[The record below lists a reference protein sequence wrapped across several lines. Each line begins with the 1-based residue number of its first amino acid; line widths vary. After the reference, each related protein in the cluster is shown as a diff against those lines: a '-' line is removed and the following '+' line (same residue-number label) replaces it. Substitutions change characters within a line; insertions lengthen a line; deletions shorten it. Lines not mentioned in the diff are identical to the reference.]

1 MSALGD
7 RLAQIR
13 SAPRGKHIGAFFDYD
28 GTLIDGFSAT
38 AIFGARIRSME
49 FGLGEV
55 ADFALIGLRGVES
68 EQDYAEV
75 LEATKP
81 TFAGKTYEELLAM
94 GDSLFRHETA
104 AKLRPQMW
112 QILSAHR
119 EMGHRIVIASSA
131 TRFQIEPIAR
141 EIDADH
147 ALATDVEVIDGIVTG
162 EVLGRPLW
170 GPGKAAA
177 VRALAR
183 EHDMDLDAS
192 FAYSDG
198 NEDIPYLES
207 VGHPAAV
214 SPRRTLRAEAQARGW
229 PILDLRNPSHNRFG
243 MALRTGAMYGSF
255 LAGAAAGLAGGVVQR
270 GRFETIVQSGIASG
284 NDVGLSLAG
293 VHVEVIEGSEHLTS
307 DRPCVFAFN
316 HQSKLD
322 LPVMIHLVQREATGV
337 AKKEIRSLPVFGQIL
352 DAAGLVFIDRADAG
366 KAIDQLEPAV
376 RKLREDGYSLV
387 VAPEGTRSPTPRIG
401 RFKKGPFH
409 IAMQAGVPVVPVVL
423 RNVGELMW
431 RGAQLVAPGTIEV
444 RVLPPVD
451 TSAWQTETIGEHAED
466 VRQMFITALADWPE
480 PSGAA
485 QQEGSQNTGVEQQ
498 DEKRDDAGE
507 TVG

>member
-7 RLAQIR
+7 RLAEIR

-28 GTLIDGFSAT
+28 GTLIEGFSAT
-38 AIFGARIRSME
+38 ALFGARIRSME
-49 FGLGEV
+49 FGIGEV

-75 LEATKP
+75 LQATKP
-81 TFAGKTYEELLAM
+81 TFAGKTYAELLDL
-94 GDSLFRHETA
+94 GDRLFRQETA

-112 QILSAHR
+112 QILNAHR

-141 EIDADH
+141 EIEADH
-147 ALATDVEVIDGIVTG
+147 ALATDVEVVDGIVTG

-177 VRALAR
+177 VRSLAR

-214 SPRRTLRAEAQARGW
+214 SPRRTLRAEAESRGW
-229 PILDLRNPSHNRFG
+229 LILELRNPSHNRFG

-255 LAGAAAGLAGGVVQR
+255 LAGAAAGIAGGVVAR
-270 GRFETIVQSGIASG
+270 SRFESAVQTGIATG
-284 NDVGLSLAG
+284 NDVGLALAG
-293 VHVEVIEGSEHLTS
+293 VHVDVLDGNEYLTS

-322 LPVMIHLVQREATGV
+322 LPVMIHLIQRDATGV
-337 AKKEIRSLPVFGQIL
+337 AKKEIQRLPVFGQIL

-366 KAIDQLEPAV
+366 KAINQLEPAV

-409 IAMQAGVPVVPVVL
+409 IAMQAGVPIVPVVL

-431 RGAQLVAPGTIEV
+431 RGSQLVAPGTIEV

-451 TSAWQTETIGEHAED
+451 TSEWQVETIDDHTEE
-466 VRQMFITALADWPE
+466 VRQMFITALAEWPE
-480 PSGAA
+480 PNGTA
-485 QQEGSQNTGVEQQ
+485 EHHDSQR
-498 DEKRDDAGE
+498 DESRSDDAGE
-507 TVG
+507 AVE

>member
-1 MSALGD
+1 MTALQD
-7 RLAQIR
+7 RLDEIR
-13 SAPRGKHIGAFFDYD
+13 SAPRGKQIGAFFDYD
-28 GTLIDGFSAT
+28 GTLIEGFSAT
-38 AIFGARIRSME
+38 AIFGERIRSMQ

-55 ADFALIGLRGVES
+55 ADFMLIGLRGVES

-81 TFAGKTYEELLAM
+81 TFAGRTYDELIAM
-94 GDSLFRHETA
+94 GDNLFRRETA
-104 AKLRPQMW
+104 AKIRPQMW
-112 QILSAHR
+112 QILQAHR
-119 EMGHRIVIASSA
+119 QMGHRIVVASSA

-147 ALATDVEVIDGIVTG
+147 ALATDVEVIDGVVTG

-183 EHDMDLDAS
+183 RYDMDLDAS

-207 VGHPAAV
+207 VGHPTAV
-214 SPRRTLRAEAQARGW
+214 SPGRTLRREAQERGW
-229 PILDLRNPSHNRFG
+229 PILDLRNPTHNRLG
-243 MALRTGAMYGSF
+243 MVLRTSAMYGSF
-255 LAGAAAGLAGGVVQR
+255 LTGAAAGVVGGLVRR
-270 GRFETIVQSGIASG
+270 GHSVEMMQTGIAGG
-284 NDVGLSLAG
+284 NDVGLTLAG
-293 VHVEVIEGSEHLTS
+293 VEVEVVAGEENLTES
-307 DRPCVFAFN
+307 RPCVFVFN

-322 LPVMIHLVQREATGV
+322 LPVLIHLVRHRATGV
-337 AKKEIRSLPVFGQIL
+337 AKREIQQLPVFGQIL

-376 RKLREDGYSLV
+376 RALRDEGMSLV
-387 VAPEGTRSPTPRIG
+387 VAPEGTRSPTPRVAP
-401 RFKKGPFH
+401 FKKGPFH

-431 RGAQLVAPGTIEV
+431 RGAQLVAPGTVEV
-444 RVLPPVD
+444 QVLPPVD
-451 TSAWQTETIGEHAED
+451 TSAWRAEDIGEHAEE
-466 VRQMFITALADWPE
+466 VRQMFITTLAEWPDHSLSDPE
-480 PSGAA
+480 SAA
-485 QQEGSQNTGVEQQ
+485 TVEVA
-498 DEKRDDAGE
+498 R
-507 TVG
+507 

>member
-1 MSALGD
+1 MSALGT
-7 RLAQIR
+7 RLAEIR

-28 GTLIDGFSAT
+28 GTLIEGFSAT
-38 AIFGARIRSME
+38 AIFGARIRSLE
-49 FGLGEV
+49 FGWGEV

-75 LEATKP
+75 LAATKP
-81 TFAGKTYEELLAM
+81 TFAGKTYDELLAM
-94 GDSLFRHETA
+94 GDRLFRHETA

-147 ALATDVEVIDGIVTG
+147 ALATDVEVVDGIVTG

-183 EHDMDLDAS
+183 EYDMDLDAS

-214 SPRRTLRAEAQARGW
+214 SPRRILRAEAKERGW
-229 PILDLRNPSHNRFG
+229 PILDLRNPSHNRLG

-255 LAGAAAGLAGGVVQR
+255 LAGAAAGIAGGMVQR
-270 GRFETIVQSGIASG
+270 NRFETTVQTGIATG
-284 NDVGLSLAG
+284 NDVGLALAG
-293 VHVEVIEGSEHLTS
+293 VHVDVIEGEEYLTS

-337 AKKEIRSLPVFGQIL
+337 AKKEIRGLPVFGQIL

-376 RKLREDGYSLV
+376 RKLREDGFSLV

-431 RGAQLVAPGTIEV
+431 RGSQLVAPGTIQV

-451 TSAWQTETIGEHAED
+451 TTTWEAETIGDHAEE

-480 PSGAA
+480 PGDA
-485 QQEGSQNTGVEQQ
+485 GHLNDSQD
-498 DEKRDDAGE
+498 DEIGDDAGE